1 MNFGRFL
8 ASERRKSIAV
18 SYTLPFSST
27 AGGMTVFSAIALW
40 WLLGGTFKWTLYL
53 SGFLTLGHALF
64 RDAGSLQNQGAYTN
78 PMIIPSDA
86 GFYQG
91 PQIVGA

>member
-1 MNFGRFL
+1 MQL
-8 ASERRKSIAV
+8 VARRISTTHHSHFVLTLIIAGAM
-18 SYTLPFSST
+18 S
-27 AGGMTVFSAIALW
+27 VFSAIILW
-40 WLLGGTFKWTLYL
+40 WILGSTFKWTLYL

-64 RDAGSLQNQGAYTN
+64 RDSLALQNQNMYSD